1 MLTTS
6 RLASNL
12 AAISS
17 LPKPWAARRI
27 LLARITLKYAN
38 VYLAARLFTSL
49 SSSGVKT
56 ILYGLLFG
64 MDNLPLGYQH
74 ATNEIKYQAK
84 NTLVYL

>member
-27 LLARITLKYAN
+27 ILARITLKYAN
-38 VYLAARLFTSL
+38 VYFAARLLNSL
-49 SSSGVKT
+49 SSSGVKM
-56 ILYGLLFG
+56 ILYGLFCG
-64 MDNLPLGYQH
+64 MDNPFGYHH
-74 ATNEIKYQAK
+74 ATKNANYQA
-84 NTLVYL
+84 